1 MATMLPNHDLL
12 GVTSIDEP
20 LTMSF
25 EDVKKFSGM
34 SKYRK
39 SQYLAE
45 NKLAKHEE
53 VMAALEVN
61 KTQYKYIT
69 EFFVPNMRKT
79 KKKYQQGLNMLFD
92 AYKILSAAIY
102 EQFGHLYFVGS
113 SGLFKNDQII
123 NGQANNPF
131 NTVEVAS
138 PFKAWD
144 ITKVKED
151 MDYDLMPVDDIK
163 TRIHKK
169 VNFNVEKYRMKIN
182 RYKLADT
189 SNQ

>member
-69 EFFVPNMRKT
+69 EFFVPNIRKT

-92 AYKILSAAIY
+92 PIKYSVQPYMSSLGIFILL
-102 EQFGHLYFVGS
+102 GVL
-113 SGLFKNDQII
+113 
-123 NGQANNPF
+123 
-131 NTVEVAS
+131 
-138 PFKAWD
+138 
-144 ITKVKED
+144 
-151 MDYDLMPVDDIK
+151 DYSKMIRL
-163 TRIHKK
+163 
-169 VNFNVEKYRMKIN
+169 
-182 RYKLADT
+182 
-189 SNQ
+189 